1 MLTACVP
8 RCVPRVS
15 IRLKP
20 PRPRLGGIHARKSRP
35 VVSAAVVQASSRSG
49 SSSRTSW
56 HPPPFRASSRIPAG
70 LRGVA
75 FSRRGVRPSSVR
87 GVSRSR
93 SLSANLNSSR
103 VQPSASARSNQCRST
118 SRPSCGCFPPPTGS
132 RFSGSIGVAP
142 ASPGSTPYSSAITT
156 SRSEGSDCERSRRRR
171 APLCGLSSR
180 TCWPRRSRRRYRR
193 ARIGTRRPACSET
206 WALIG

>member
-1 MLTACVP
+1 VPEVPGMLTACVP

-15 IRLKP
+15 VRLKP

-56 HPPPFRASSRIPAG
+56 HPPPFCVSSRISAG

-103 VQPSASARSNQCRST
+103 VQPSARPGLTSVGARRGRRAAAFLRLPARASLARLEW
-118 SRPSCGCFPPPTGS
+118 RPRLLGRLRT
-132 RFSGSIGVAP
+132 
-142 ASPGSTPYSSAITT
+142 
-156 SRSEGSDCERSRRRR
+156 RRRLRR
-171 APLCGLSSR
+171 AAAKDPTASGHDEDA
-180 TCWPRRSRRRYRR
+180 RRSV
-193 ARIGTRRPACSET
+193 G
-206 WALIG
+206 